1 MGQPRPLFRFY
12 FWSIQKTIQFLQLI
26 NIKKCNV
33 HSAYSTGFEPTTSQ
47 TWVVSHNHRPGLP
60 PPTIIKINWMIWI
73 SLPMKVE
80 LKKVVKVSE
89 IPWTRPLTLAHGCY
103 TWTISLLAG
112 TLDKDKLIKVPIM
125 ETRQMFE
132 NINMI

>member
-1 MGQPRPLFRFY
+1 
-12 FWSIQKTIQFLQLI
+12 
-26 NIKKCNV
+26 
-33 HSAYSTGFEPTTSQ
+33 
-47 TWVVSHNHRPGLP
+47 
-60 PPTIIKINWMIWI
+60 
-73 SLPMKVE
+73 MKVE

-112 TLDKDKLIKVPIM
+112 TLDKDKLIKVPTM

-132 NINMI
+132 NINMISALVKKDTIELILYKRHERGFTRARNDRGLVYLSKK